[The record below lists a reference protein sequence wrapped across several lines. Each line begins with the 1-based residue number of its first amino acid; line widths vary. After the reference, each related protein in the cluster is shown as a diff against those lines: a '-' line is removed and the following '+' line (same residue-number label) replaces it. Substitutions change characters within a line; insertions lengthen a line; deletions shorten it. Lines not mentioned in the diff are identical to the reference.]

1 MVSMKSFLPESRHPL
16 RKIRS
21 RRAAANPGKTVLGNI
36 YEAITGLRPVP
47 AAFIRRAVANG
58 LDKDHL
64 ADAIRRAKSAH
75 KLPDYMMAMSERKRE
90 RALYWDELGVKP
102 TAKDNYLESSFWG
115 LYAEILTI
123 DPVRKSQIYKQYSQ
137 SYACAAPHLSS
148 PGTAVNIGFVASTL
162 CGYLRTPVATEESL
176 DARLPCVIILNG
188 ICSPKEELHY
198 LENSLL
204 ARGFATLSMDYPGQS
219 GSHPPSPFDV
229 AEFANSL
236 CLFLST
242 RPEIDCSRLSL
253 YGISLGARI
262 ALFMA
267 IAFPDRFKS
276 VVSIS
281 APYDLTGGLNQLTP
295 AFAREL
301 LLPGFAVRKSLQ
313 EIAQQTPIED
323 NLGGLTTPVLV
334 AGGGKD
340 LITLPEETRYIFEQI
355 DSADKKLLLCPG
367 ANHNLYEMM
376 PSIRYEIAQW
386 LWQRT

>member
-1 MVSMKSFLPESRHPL
+1 MKSFLPESRHPS
-16 RKIRS
+16 RNIRP
-21 RRAAANPGKTVLGNI
+21 RRSAGSMGQAMLGNI
-36 YEAITGLRPVP
+36 YEALTGLRPVP
-47 AAFIRRAVANG
+47 SGFIRRAVANG

-75 KLPDYMMAMSERKRE
+75 KLPDYMLAMAERKRE
-90 RALYWDELGVKP
+90 RAHYWDELGLKP
-102 TAKDNYLESSFWG
+102 RARENYLESAFWG
-115 LYAEILTI
+115 IYAEILTT
-123 DPVRKSQIYKQYSQ
+123 DPVRKAEIHQQYSQ
-137 SYACAAPHLSS
+137 SYLNAAPHLSPPATPVS
-148 PGTAVNIGFVASTL
+148 IGFVASTL
-162 CGYLRTPVATEESL
+162 SGYLRKPGGTEETVGTKV
-176 DARLPCVIILNG
+176 PCVVVLNG
-188 ICSPKEELHY
+188 LCSPKEELHY
-198 LENSLL
+198 VENSLL
-204 ARGFATLSMDYPGQS
+204 ARGFATLSMDYPGQA
-219 GSHPPSPFDV
+219 GSHAPGPFDV
-229 AEFANSL
+229 AEFATSL

-267 IAFPDRFKS
+267 IAFPDRFNS

-281 APYDLTGGLNQLTP
+281 APYDLIGDLDQLTP

-301 LLPGFAVRKSLQ
+301 LLPGLAVRKSLQ
-313 EIAQQTPIED
+313 ELAHQTPIEETLD
-323 NLGGLTTPVLV
+323 KITIPVLV

-355 DSADKKLLLCPG
+355 NSADKKLLLCPG